1 MTLDHFKY
9 LRFESLQRAFFF
21 EFESAEH
28 LLFLLAGFIL
38 VCVCVCVFY
47 CSELEATSFHGFY
60 ISKSMV
66 VTI

>member
-9 LRFESLQRAFFF
+9 LRFESLQWAFFF
-21 EFESAEH
+21 KFESAEH

-38 VCVCVCVFY
+38 VCVCVFY